1 VRIAIVSWPYPNQVL
16 DNKFPGRAAAQEN
29 AKADYR
35 IVDEAGQLDPQ
46 AADEMARSAEMV
58 RAAYVAQGRCAAES
72 DAQWIVAMDPMQNLP
87 VVQHGALRVFLES
100 PLIKRMD
107 FKLAY
112 LKGGATGSQVACSAS
127 SM

>member
-29 AKADYR
+29 AMADYR
-35 IVDEAGQLDPQ
+35 IVDEAGQLDPH
-46 AADEMARSAEMV
+46 
-58 RAAYVAQGRCAAES
+58 VAQGRCAAES